1 MLITVYLRDRT
12 LRTSDKG
19 DKQFYTDWGRS
30 WEKVATI
37 KDSGNYTSVI
47 DRLKKQYNVSD
58 VFEDAIVKK
67 KWGWKYFTAE
77 EKMKMVAAVKLANT
91 GKVHTDTTKAKMRAA
106 KVGKPS
112 NARGSKKSPTG
123 KALVAMARMGKST
136 VVGLRWCH
144 CPKMGYEGRK
154 RELPEGWVWGRS
166 PEVKDYLRRY

>member
-19 DKQFYTDWGRS
+19 DKQFYNDHGRS

-58 VFEDAIVKK
+58 VYEDAIVKK
-67 KWGWKYFTAE
+67 KWGWKYFTEE
-77 EKMKMVAAVKLANT
+77 EKMKMVNAVKAANT
-91 GKVHTDTTKAKMRAA
+91 GKVMSDETKAKMRAA

-136 VVGLRWCH
+136 VVGMRWCH
-144 CPKMGYEGRK
+144 HPLAGTEK
-154 RELPEGWVWGRS
+154 RLRALPEGWVWGRS
-166 PEVKDYLRRY
+166 PEVKDWLRRY

>member
-19 DKQFYTDWGRS
+19 DKQFYTDHGRN
-30 WEKVATI
+30 WEKVAMI
-37 KDSGNYTSVI
+37 KDSGNYHTVI
-47 DRLKKQYNVSD
+47 DRLKKQYNCSD
-58 VFEDAIVKK
+58 LYEDAIVKK

-91 GKVHTDTTKAKMRAA
+91 GKTMSDETKAKMSIA
-106 KVGKPS
+106 KRGKPS
-112 NARGSKKSPTG
+112 NARGSRKSASG

-136 VVGLRWCH
+136 VNGLRWCH

-154 RELPEGWVWGRS
+154 RELPDGWVWGRS

>member
-19 DKQFYTDWGRS
+19 DKQFYIDHGRM

-58 VFEDAIVKK
+58 LYEDAIVKK
-67 KWGWKYFTAE
+67 RWGWKYFTE
-77 EKMKMVAAVKLANT
+77 EQKMKMVSAVKAANT
-91 GKVHTDTTKAKMRAA
+91 GKVMSDETKAKMRAA
-106 KVGKPS
+106 KLGRAS
-112 NARGSKKSPTG
+112 NALGSRKGALSKT
-123 KALVAMARMGKST
+123 LVAIARMGKST
-136 VVGLRWCH
+136 VNGLRWCH
-144 CPKMGYEGRK
+144 CPKAGYEGRK
-154 RELPEGWVWGRS
+154 RELPQGWVWGRS